1 MPRSK
6 VAEDGWR
13 LSSDVAERRSPEEQQ
28 ALERLTSWVG
38 AHMRSIRLP
47 DLLIEVDNEL
57 DWSREDHG
65 QVSIIMSVLID
76 VS

>member
-1 MPRSK
+1 
-6 VAEDGWR
+6 
-13 LSSDVAERRSPEEQQ
+13 
-28 ALERLTSWVG
+28 
-38 AHMRSIRLP
+38 MRSIRLP